1 MVFESLSDRLQ
12 EALGKLTGK
21 GKLNEKDIDTAMREI
36 RLSLL
41 EADVNYKVVKDFVK
55 TVKERSLGADVMN
68 SLSPGQMVVK
78 IVNEELTSLMGKEN
92 SKLALKGSTPHM
104 VMMVGLQGSGKT
116 THSGK
121 LVKMLKKDNRNPML
135 AALDIYRPAAIE
147 QLKVVGKQADTFVF
161 EKGKEDPVKIAKE
174 AKNYA
179 RINNYDTVILDTA
192 GRLQI
197 DTDLMEELKAIK
209 EEVKPDEIL
218 LVVDAMTGQEA
229 VNVAKSFDDYL
240 DITGVILT
248 KLDGDARGGAA
259 LSIRQVVGKPI
270 KFVGVGEKLDDLE
283 PFYPDRMAS
292 RILGMGDVLSLIERA
307 EEQFSIENARE
318 LEAKMREQTYSLD
331 DFMEQ
336 IQQIKS
342 MGPLEDLLAMIPGV
356 NSKMLKGVNVDDA
369 GFDKIEA
376 LINSMTK
383 EERDKPEIIGKSRKT
398 RIANGSGVDVREL
411 NKLLKQFKE
420 LKKMMKKMNG
430 LQKKGKRGRGLPKM
444 PFF

>member
-1 MVFESLSDRLQ
+1 
-12 EALGKLTGK
+12 
-21 GKLNEKDIDTAMREI
+21 
-36 RLSLL
+36 
-41 EADVNYKVVKDFVK
+41 
-55 TVKERSLGADVMN
+55 
-68 SLSPGQMVVK
+68 
-78 IVNEELTSLMGKEN
+78 
-92 SKLALKGSTPHM
+92 
-104 VMMVGLQGSGKT
+104 
-116 THSGK
+116 
-121 LVKMLKKDNRNPML
+121 
-135 AALDIYRPAAIE
+135 
-147 QLKVVGKQADTFVF
+147 
-161 EKGKEDPVKIAKE
+161 
-174 AKNYA
+174 
-179 RINNYDTVILDTA
+179 
-192 GRLQI
+192 
-197 DTDLMEELKAIK
+197 
-209 EEVKPDEIL
+209 
-218 LVVDAMTGQEA
+218 
-229 VNVAKSFDDYL
+229 
-240 DITGVILT
+240 
-248 KLDGDARGGAA
+248 
-259 LSIRQVVGKPI
+259 
-270 KFVGVGEKLDDLE
+270 
-283 PFYPDRMAS
+283 MAS

-430 LQKKGKRGRGLPKM
+430 LQKKAKKGRGFPKM